1 MTSPAPAPVSWRS
14 VRPRPARPREAAMAV
29 VRCGVRDGIESFRK
43 SMPAATVKITVTV
56 RRTPVAAAPMA
67 AVANARRLNRRLNM
81 HLPRVERL
89 TRLRPGGQLELD
101 QTLPG
106 AAILRLVFPR
116 R

>member
-43 SMPAATVKITVTV
+43 SMPAAKDNCHGPAK
-56 RRTPVAAAPMA
+56 PVAAAPMA